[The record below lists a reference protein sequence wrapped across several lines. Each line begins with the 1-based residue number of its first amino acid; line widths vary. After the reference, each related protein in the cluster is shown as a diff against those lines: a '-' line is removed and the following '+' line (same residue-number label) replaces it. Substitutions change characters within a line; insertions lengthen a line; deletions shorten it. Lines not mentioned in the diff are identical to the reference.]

1 MLFRNL
7 TMFLCLFVI
16 GNLHAQ
22 EPVAESGCTFIE
34 IRDIPDYPTVVT
46 TSQVSTPPVIIRST
60 TPNFCRRRAP
70 SATILLT
77 RLTLQRRQSNG
88 LWNDVEVAKGDD
100 GYRFNNLSSGWYR
113 IFVETP
119 GFVENCTPNE
129 QLQTQLFNFLGQ
141 FIGIWGAYQQG
152 NNFEGFTNE
161 AYVGPAD
168 NSDITFSFDNDE
180 DIIGAY
186 DLDDDILL
194 NTSGRSTD
202 KISRWKLYVWEA
214 GNWRNRFESPFIR
227 TGLPLIVNVNETINA
242 NPNVFTGGSWAGFE
256 ELKTYKFYIGVQA
269 CGSGWGSHQ
278 EQTFMCPSS
287 LNCRPDARTVS
298 LKITPNP
305 VRDYFN
311 LVGDDKR
318 IGTASSTDQILI
330 YSISGDL
337 VIQHDRT
344 MMDRIDVTGIKSGI
358 YILKIISAEGEELF
372 VEKFVKE

>member
-1 MLFRNL
+1 
-7 TMFLCLFVI
+7 MFLCLFVI

-22 EPVAESGCTFIE
+22 EPIAESGCTFIE

-46 TSQVSTPPVIIRST
+46 TSQVSTSPVIVRSL
-60 TPNFCRRRAP
+60 TPNFCTRRAP
-70 SATILLT
+70 FATILLP

-100 GYRFNNLSSGWYR
+100 GYRFDNLSPGWYR
-113 IFVETP
+113 VFVETP

-129 QLQTQLFNFLGQ
+129 QLQTQLFNYLGQ
-141 FIGIWGAYQQG
+141 FLGIWGAYQQG

-161 AYVGPAD
+161 AYVGPAN

-186 DLDDDILL
+186 DLEDDILL
-194 NTSGRSTD
+194 NTSGSSTD
-202 KISRWKLYVWEA
+202 KISRWKLYVWEN

-227 TGLPLIVNVNETINA
+227 TELPLIVNVNETIGT

-287 LNCRPDARTVS
+287 LNCRPDTRTVS

-311 LVGDDKR
+311 LIGDDKH

-372 VEKFVKE
+372 IEKFVKE